1 MANKLDEI
9 LFGSWRRQYLP
20 GDGHEVCNC
29 KPPQKIWR
37 EGSSCDWGDCRVRKC
52 SRCLRCL
59 SDTLYIWTGEKVE
72 RKAKSPLADVCGCGG
87 TRRKQETLL

>member
-1 MANKLDEI
+1 
-9 LFGSWRRQYLP
+9 
-20 GDGHEVCNC
+20 
-29 KPPQKIWR
+29 
-37 EGSSCDWGDCRVRKC
+37 VRKC

-72 RKAKSPLADVCGCGG
+72 RKVKSPLADVCGCGG